1 MEGWLVMTTMM
12 HVECKCVLCG
22 TTNECEV
29 VTSTNNFGGMDT
41 EFRSY
46 AVGWDTLDVCMQTC
60 SNCGYTAYELD
71 KEIKDVP
78 LVKKIVEEFFATE
91 KCEKKRFPAYK
102 KYELAARIFIA
113 TRARNEKVAETLL
126 RAAWLADDD
135 QNFSLAQTYRKQAAE
150 LFVKAIP
157 FERDAS
163 RKAERLFR
171 LAEIYRRSG
180 QFQAATDTLDEIV
193 VEDLHPDL
201 QIASKKLINL
211 MLEKNDCRIMFADL
225 D

>member
-1 MEGWLVMTTMM
+1 MTTMM
-12 HVECKCVLCG
+12 PKKFKCALCG
-22 TTNECEV
+22 NINECEIV
-29 VTSTNNFGGMDT
+29 ASTNNFGGMDT

-46 AVGWDTLDVCMQTC
+46 AVGWDTLDAYMQTC

-78 LVKKIVEEFFATE
+78 SVKKIVEEFFAKE
-91 KCEKKRFPAYK
+91 KCEKKSFPAYK

-113 TRARNEKVAETLL
+113 TRVRNEKVAETFL

-135 QNFSLAQTYRKQAAE
+135 HQFSFAQTYRKQSAE
-150 LFVKAIP
+150 LFVKVLP

-180 QFQAATDTLDEIV
+180 QFQVATDTLDEIV
-193 VEDLHPDL
+193 IEDLHPDL
-201 QIASKKLINL
+201 QIASKKLRNL
-211 MLEKNDCRIMFADL
+211 MLEKNDCKVMFEDL
-225 D
+225 I